1 MAPLLVSLPTLHC
14 IWGSSTYGKL
24 HGNVGVLDSRQGWS
38 LAVYVHEPPEPAA
51 GPLFLCQHFISY

>member
-24 HGNVGVLDSRQGWS
+24 HGNVSVLDSRQGWS
-38 LAVYVHEPPEPAA
+38 LAVYVRGLPEPAA